1 MESTSIMRRK
11 HYKFPSTPRL
21 DGITKAL
28 KDNAVYHLDL
38 GLKRNKMIDIKL
50 ATWYLGIIVAE
61 YLNKV
66 FYSNDP
72 AKYYKPYKETI
83 K

>member
-1 MESTSIMRRK
+1 
-11 HYKFPSTPRL
+11 
-21 DGITKAL
+21 
-28 KDNAVYHLDL
+28 
-38 GLKRNKMIDIKL
+38 MIDIKL